1 MLAPKPYEPNR
12 SLFAKIERRLTQY
25 RKAAPATVIT
35 DRPILS
41 ITFDDCPT
49 SAAET
54 GARILEEYGVR
65 GGYYIATGLMGRDSH
80 MGLVSTPD
88 QIAELFAAGHEIGAH
103 SHSHLDC
110 SQAKHDEVMA
120 DVERN
125 IELLKEICHTFS
137 VDSFAYPYGE
147 TRFDVKKHLAGDF
160 LTLRGILPGIN
171 RGMVDRAQ
179 LRAFEIDH
187 TQHSF
192 DRAYSALHCL
202 KQTSGWMI
210 IFTHDVAESPS
221 QHGMTPDQLRRILDR
236 AEELDIEIC
245 TPKVAAERVGF
256 SVS

>member
-25 RKAAPATVIT
+25 RKAAPAAVIT

-49 SAAET
+49 SASET
-54 GARILEEYGVR
+54 GALILEEYGVR

-88 QIAELFAAGHEIGAH
+88 HIARLHAAGHEIGAH

-110 SQAKHDEVMA
+110 SQAKHDDVMA

-137 VDSFAYPYGE
+137 VDSFAFPYGE
-147 TRFDVKKHLAGDF
+147 TRFDVKKHLADDF

-192 DRAYSALHCL
+192 DRAYSALDSL
-202 KQTSGWMI
+202 QQTPGWMI
-210 IFTHDVAESPS
+210 IFTHDVADAPS

-236 AEELDIEIC
+236 AQELDIEIC

-256 SVS
+256 SAT